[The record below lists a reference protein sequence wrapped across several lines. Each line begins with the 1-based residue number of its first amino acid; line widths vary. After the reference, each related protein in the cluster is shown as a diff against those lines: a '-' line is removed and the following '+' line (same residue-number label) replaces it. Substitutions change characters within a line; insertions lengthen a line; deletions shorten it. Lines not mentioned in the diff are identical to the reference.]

1 MRFTASPAFVVSM
14 ALFAVVA
21 IAGLIASR
29 KGNALAAGASGA
41 SSRDVKAT
49 DSGRWVVDPFGRH
62 GLRYFDGSSW
72 TTRVMDSGT
81 ESVDE
86 PLFEA
91 PAGETENSGWW
102 PDPYGRFG
110 ARSSPTDAGQNTCS
124 RPTAR
129 SVTTPPPFRRHH
141 PKAPDL
147 IRSPSVRWG
156 KCDAAPLLDI
166 PLVGGQRSAGG

>member
-1 MRFTASPAFVVSM
+1 M

-86 PLFEA
+86 PSFEA
-91 PAGETENSGWW
+91 PAGETERSGWW

-110 ARSSPTDAGQNTCS
+110 ARFLSDGRWTKHVQQTDGTLSDDPAS
-124 RPTAR
+124 F
-129 SVTTPPPFRRHH
+129 PPPS
-141 PKAPDL
+141 PK
-147 IRSPSVRWG
+147 G
-156 KCDAAPLLDI
+156 T
-166 PLVGGQRSAGG
+166 